1 MEEIVEFP
9 LVCLLKPSILL
20 QAVHIAAQYGQSAF
34 LNHIV
39 AKYHAEFD
47 VPDNDGRTPL
57 HWYVLRLYAIG
68 SRINICFYLKHSLVF
83 VLCIKTNPRLDC
95 MLLL

>member
-1 MEEIVEFP
+1 MEETVEIYF
-9 LVCLLKPSILL
+9 LFIHNILL

-34 LNHIV
+34 LNHVV

-57 HWYVLRLYAIG
+57 HWYVLRL
-68 SRINICFYLKHSLVF
+68 C
-83 VLCIKTNPRLDC
+83 
-95 MLLL
+95 